1 MAGLNPEAV
10 REALAQQLAN
20 NIQRGVGVHA
30 YAPMI
35 DPNDVPAYP
44 AILIGHADPS
54 TQYEV
59 TFGPRGIATMHL
71 EVEVRTQ
78 SADGVSAERLLDQ
91 LWAAGDGQSSS
102 VFDALNTARDLGG
115 VVSTMTIVSA
125 RAPRPLGNGVWSAAY
140 VVAVHQP
147 RSS

>member
-1 MAGLNPEAV
+1 MAGLNPAAV

-20 NIQRGVGVHA
+20 NIQHGVGVHA
-30 YAPMI
+30 YAPSF
-35 DPNDVPAYP
+35 DPNDVPDEDGR
-44 AILIGHADPS
+44 IGGHAENS

-78 SADGVSAERLLDQ
+78 SADGVSAERLLDE

-102 VFDALNTARDLGG
+102 VFDALNTDRDLGG
-115 VVSTMTIVSA
+115 VVSTMTIVGA